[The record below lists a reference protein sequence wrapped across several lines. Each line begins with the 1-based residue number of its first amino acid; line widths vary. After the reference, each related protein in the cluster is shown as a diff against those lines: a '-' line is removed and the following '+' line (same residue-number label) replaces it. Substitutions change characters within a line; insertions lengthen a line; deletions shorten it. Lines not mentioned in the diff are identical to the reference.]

1 MPISQDMLYLLQS
14 DHMHPKISTDSI
26 YQTHTF
32 LLSIFQESASRVVR
46 QYHYTG
52 WPDSGS
58 PESGTGL
65 IDLIGQVQRWQ
76 QQSENTKITVHCRFV
91 FVIKTLCIYYSL
103 ALVLIEKCSFSRYL
117 VHWCSYGQKILPSP
131 NVVS

>member
-1 MPISQDMLYLLQS
+1 MLYLLQS

-26 YQTHTF
+26 YQKHTF

-76 QQSENTKITVHCRFV
+76 QQSENTKITVHCRCV
-91 FVIKTLCIYYSL
+91 FIIKILLSIYYSL

-117 VHWCSYGQKILPSP
+117 VHWCSYGQKILPSL
-131 NVVS
+131 NVAS